1 MPMAGAPGAARSAS
15 SLLLTKRTWARY
27 GRGAGEIWARCRRDT
42 GEVQARYG
50 RGAGEIRARCR
61 RDMGVELAVDEAH
74 RPVEEA
80 RGDRYLPISPYL
92 CAPLYPPP
100 ISAAAHRPVEEAR
113 VDGLGQRVA
122 RVHAPG
128 PGPGVGCRCRGVG
141 CGWGVG
147 CGVRR
152 AGCRAQGAGC
162 GRTSAARAARGRSP
176 SRPRAT

>member
-15 SLLLTKRTWARY
+15 SLLLTKRTW
-27 GRGAGEIWARCRRDT
+27 
-42 GEVQARYG
+42 ARYG

-92 CAPLYPPP
+92 CAPLYLPP

-128 PGPGVGCRCRGVG
+128 QGPGVGCRCRGVG
-141 CGWGVG
+141 CGVWG
-147 CGVRR
+147 
-152 AGCRAQGAGC
+152 AACRVQGAGC
-162 GRTSAARAARGRSP
+162 GVWAHFCSSSCTRKVSVSPARDV
-176 SRPRAT
+176 T